1 MFCTTLHEPGRVGLH
16 VAVLVVLPMATIN
29 DGAAPALIVRFAGG
43 LSVLLSY
50 KLAEPP
56 TGRNSRMQAFDVMDR
71 VHVADVSPP
80 AHTR

>member
-1 MFCTTLHEPGRVGLH
+1 MFCSTLHEPGRVGLH
-16 VAVLVVLPMATIN
+16 VLLESWLPMATIN
-29 DGAAPALIVRFAGG
+29 DGAAPALIVRFAGR

-56 TGRNSRMQAFDVMDR
+56 TGRNSRMQAFDEKDR
-71 VHVADVSPP
+71 DHVADVSPP

>member
-1 MFCTTLHEPGRVGLH
+1 MFCAMFHEPGRVGLH
-16 VAVLVVLPMATIN
+16 VAVLILLPIATMS
-29 DGAAPALIVRFAGG
+29 DGDAPALIVRFAGG

-50 KLAEPP
+50 KLAAPP